1 MGISGLQGRVLFFF
15 WGSYSRGV
23 SRRQS
28 RLVLVGIILFH
39 VLIILLMLNEK
50 TKRALILPED
60 HLQMISLR
68 PEREELIDELN
79 VPKVDELKPI
89 QIPFPQIQIAE
100 PPLTTNQSQTNYLG
114 NDLSDSAGQ
123 YGNVFDPKLRKK
135 LMESQDLNRPR
146 AQGKSKTW
154 TAIDGRTYIELGD
167 GVCMVSMP
175 KVGAQDRANNWG
187 ATTCGKNDSEK
198 AMDRVMADFES
209 RKGTLAKP

>member
-1 MGISGLQGRVLFFF
+1 MGISGLQGRVPFFF

-50 TKRALILPED
+50 TKRALLLPED

-79 VPKVDELKPI
+79 IPKVDELKPI
-89 QIPFPQIQIAE
+89 QIRFPQIQIAE
-100 PPLTTNQSQTNYLG
+100 PPLTTNESLTNYSE
-114 NDLSDSAGQ
+114 NDLSDSAGR

-146 AQGKSKTW
+146 GAAKTKKW
-154 TAIDGRTYIELGD
+154 TGIDGKTYIELGD
-167 GVCMVSMP
+167 GACMVSMP

-187 ATTCGKNDSEK
+187 VTNCGKNDSEK

-209 RKGTLAKP
+209 RKAPSAKP